1 MGPVP
6 LVPPP
11 ALVPPATESELRRRA
26 QTLAGV
32 TLGELG
38 RRLGREVPHDLKRAK
53 GFVGQ
58 LVELG
63 LGATAGSRAGPDFSH
78 LGVEL
83 KTLPVDARGQ
93 PVESTFVCTI
103 ALTSVG
109 DIEWEASPVRA
120 KLARVLFVPV
130 EGERERPVAER
141 RLGAPLFWSPS
152 ADEERDLKFD
162 WDELSG
168 RIGRGDVE
176 SITGHLGRY
185 LQVRPKA
192 ADSHARRRAFDAEGV
207 AFSALPRGFYL
218 RATFTRRIVEANYA
232 LVR

>member
-1 MGPVP
+1 VTSA
-6 LVPPP
+6 VWDAPP
-11 ALVPPATESELRRRA
+11 ASEDELVRRA
-26 QTLAGV
+26 AALAGV
-32 TLGELG
+32 TLRELAAKLG
-38 RRLGREVPHDLKRAK
+38 RPVPADLRRAK

-63 LGATAGSRAGPDFSH
+63 LGAVAGSRAGPDFAH
-78 LGVEL
+78 LGIEL
-83 KTLPVDARGQ
+83 KTLPVDATGR

-103 ALTSVG
+103 ALDRVG
-109 DIEWEASPVRA
+109 DVEWERSPVRA

-130 EGERERPVAER
+130 EGERERPVGER
-141 RLGAPLFWSPS
+141 RLGAPLLWSPS
-152 ADEERDLKFD
+152 PLEEQDLKFD

-192 ADSHARRRAFDAEGV
+192 ADSHARRRAFDAEGSR
-207 AFSALPRGFYL
+207 FDALPRGFYL
-218 RATFTRRIVEANYA
+218 RALFTARIVRANYA
-232 LVR
+232 LSR

>member
-1 MGPVP
+1 MSLREDFGDAPRAPASEAELAARAAALAGTSLGALAARFERPVP
-6 LVPPP
+6 P
-11 ALVPPATESELRRRA
+11 
-26 QTLAGV
+26 
-32 TLGELG
+32 
-38 RRLGREVPHDLKRAK
+38 DLKRAK

-63 LGATAGSRAGPDFSH
+63 LGATAGSRPGPDFAH

-83 KTLPVDARGQ
+83 KTLPVDASGR

-103 ALTSVG
+103 DLSTAG
-109 DIEWEASPVRA
+109 DLEWEVSPVRA
-120 KLARVLFVPV
+120 KLRRVLFVPV
-130 EGERERPVAER
+130 EGERSRPVAER

-152 ADEERDLKFD
+152 PEDERDLRFD

-168 RIGRGDVE
+168 RIGRGEVE

-192 ADSHARRRAFDAEGV
+192 ADSRARRRAIDADGV
-207 AFSALPRGFYL
+207 AFAALPRGFYL
-218 RATFTRRIVEANYA
+218 RAAFTARIVREHYA
-232 LVR
+232 LCP

>member
-1 MGPVP
+1 MNGAR
-6 LVPPP
+6 LAAP
-11 ALVPPATESELRRRA
+11 AAPSSEIELLARA
-26 QTLAGV
+26 RALAGLR
-32 TLGELG
+32 LGELAE
-38 RRLGREVPHDLKRAK
+38 RLERPVPVDLRRAK

-63 LGATAGSRAGPDFSH
+63 LGATAASRAGPDFAE

-83 KTLPVDARGQ
+83 KTLPVDASGR

-103 ALTSVG
+103 SLTEVG
-109 DIEWEASPVRA
+109 DIEWERSPVRA

-141 RLGAPLFWSPS
+141 RLGTPLLWSPS
-152 ADEERDLKFD
+152 AEEERELKFD
-162 WDELSG
+162 WDELAG

-192 ADSHARRRAFDAEGV
+192 ADSHARRRALDADGV
-207 AFSALPRGFYL
+207 AFQALPRGFYL
-218 RATFTRRIVEANYA
+218 RSLFTARIVSSHYA
-232 LVR
+232 LAR

>member
-1 MGPVP
+1 MASVSPSA
-6 LVPPP
+6 PP
-11 ALVPPATESELRRRA
+11 APANERELVERA
-26 QTLAGV
+26 ARLAGV
-32 TLGELG
+32 SLGELAA
-38 RRLGREVPHDLKRAK
+38 RLGRPVPGDLRRAK

-63 LGATAGSRAGPDFSH
+63 LGATAGSRAGPDFAH
-78 LGVEL
+78 LGIEL
-83 KTLPVDARGQ
+83 KTLPVDARGR

-103 ALTSVG
+103 SLPDVG
-109 DIEWEASPVRA
+109 DVEWERSPVRA

-141 RLGAPLFWSPS
+141 RLGAPLVWSPNEE
-152 ADEERDLKFD
+152 DERDLKFD
-162 WDELSG
+162 WDELAG

-192 ADSHARRRAFDAEGV
+192 ADSHARRRAFDRDGV
-207 AFSALPRGFYL
+207 AFAALPRGFYL
-218 RATFTRRIVEANYA
+218 RALFTARIVRTHYA
-232 LVR
+232 LAR